1 MNNNLRA
8 VITRSRTAN
17 MATVDD
23 IQKLLSERE
32 GKHLSIINPIPFHGR
47 PDENCYLFIRTFEQ
61 YCDYNN
67 IKEEQKLKL
76 FCILLKGL
84 AANWIE
90 NLEDGKKKTYND
102 VKKQFSLHFQST
114 STNFLNQQKLESI
127 KHTGHASI
135 ETYIEQVIEASN
147 NLALNDNE
155 KKQALLRGLPPHV
168 KAQIIVHGPDTVMET
183 IQRLLLI
190 NQGDEVKKQAKEQED
205 STMQLATLS
214 TAVVNIEKLMTS
226 QPAQAAAQ
234 PSRPY
239 LQRQPP
245 RTAWSPSSSVPR
257 PRFQGRCYSCGRNG
271 HISRDCFTRNGCRNI
286 NIGPP
291 QPRLNVYNPRNS
303 YNKPSHWLPPPRR
316 MSMDQGNDRTPRY

>member
-8 VITRSRTAN
+8 VITRSRTAK

-23 IQKLLSERE
+23 IQKVLSERE
-32 GKHLSIINPIPFHGR
+32 GKDLSIINPIPFDGR

-61 YCDYNN
+61 YCDYSN
-67 IKEEQKLKL
+67 IKEEEKLKL

-90 NLEDGKKKTYND
+90 NLEDGKKKTDND
-102 VKKQFSLHFQST
+102 VKKQFSSHFQST

-147 NLALNDNE
+147 NLGLNDNE
-155 KKQALLRGLPPHV
+155 KKQALLRGLPPHA
-168 KAQIIVHGPDTVMET
+168 KAQIIVDGPDTVMET

-190 NQGDEVKKQAKEQED
+190 NQGEKVKKQAKEQED

-214 TAVVNIEKLMTS
+214 TAVANIEKLMTS
-226 QPAQAAAQ
+226 QPAQQQHNRHASTYRDNHHEQ
-234 PSRPY
+234 HG
-239 LQRQPP
+239 PP
-245 RTAWSPSSSVPR
+245 APVCLARGSKADVIPVVGIAISAETVLLGMVVETLILDRHNLDSMSTT
-257 PRFQGRCYSCGRNG
+257 QGTVTITNH
-271 HISRDCFTRNGCRNI
+271 HISFHLLEG
-286 NIGPP
+286 
-291 QPRLNVYNPRNS
+291 
-303 YNKPSHWLPPPRR
+303 
-316 MSMDQGNDRTPRY
+316 